1 MVTKGTCEVQ
11 CLDENVIEE
20 DNLFYSTAHG
30 NIEEVTEGKRCRK
43 EL

>member
-1 MVTKGTCEVQ
+1 MKMSVT
-11 CLDENVIEE
+11 EE
-20 DNLFYSTAHG
+20 DNLLCSIAHA